1 MLSDEHSDHFEEF
14 QKLTDDLVKG
24 FEDQMY
30 ETVMGHWNER
40 DTFIANL
47 SGRWWK
53 GFVAYEAMYLLTIEM
68 AKGHVEKAGIKNK
81 DSVSYGTKF
90 FALMNIH
97 GRACQVFL
105 EILCLLKNG
114 FADGAF
120 ARWRSLF
127 ELSVYA
133 KFIQQN
139 SEIVATAYIEQAE
152 TEEKN
157 AKWAKS
163 ADCFQQVKGNVTF
176 RLIFENCGF
185 SDETRELWQKQ
196 YELASKTV
204 HASPQGTMK
213 RLANAGS
220 HNNFIAAGSSDW
232 GLHVPAEHAAIS
244 FHHISAIFFSE
255 PEPLDGMVAT
265 TLLSKWVDVVRR
277 HLYETVGTCF
287 PEVEEATEIYNE
299 YLKIC
304 KQESDNKSN

>member
-1 MLSDEHSDHFEEF
+1 MSSDKNSAYFEEF

-40 DTFIANL
+40 DAFIANL

-68 AKGHVEKAGIKNK
+68 SREHIDKAGIKNE
-81 DSVSYGTKF
+81 DSMRYGAKF

-139 SEIVATAYIEQAE
+139 SEIVAVAYIEQAE
-152 TEEKN
+152 TEEKS

-163 ADCFQQVKGNVTF
+163 ADCFQCSKSNVTF
-176 RLIFENCGF
+176 KSIFENCGF
-185 SDETRELWQKQ
+185 SDEKRGLWQKQ
-196 YELASKTV
+196 YELASKMV

-220 HNNFIAAGSSDW
+220 FRNFIPAGSSDW

-244 FHHISAIFFSE
+244 FHHISEVFFAE
-255 PEPLDGMVAT
+255 PESADGMVAT
-265 TLLSKWVDVVRR
+265 IILSKWVDVVRR

-287 PEVEEATEIYNE
+287 PEVEEATEIYNK
-299 YLKIC
+299 YLEIRI
-304 KQESDNKSN
+304 